1 MYVCVYVC
9 VCVCVCVCIVQ
20 DGEGNT
26 VMPNNQDGGASD
38 SVSVNDREIEPHIQ
52 PADQIA

>member
-1 MYVCVYVC
+1 MYVCMY
-9 VCVCVCVCIVQ
+9 VCIVQ

-52 PADQIA
+52 PADQLA